1 MHATATGS
9 LSAVAAGA
17 IPTPVVAA
25 AAAGSALFSTS
36 ETYSKALFD
45 DAFQQRV
52 AALACRDMKFMQATE
67 GLVQPKFFDNELHG
81 HVVRIANDFYK
92 KYRRLPTDG
101 SIWGRVI
108 ADEFAAKRL
117 DKTQAGMVAGTLRT
131 LFAVDISDRDYVVDK
146 AVEFAKHQA
155 VQAAILNS
163 VALLDRREFDK
174 VNRMI
179 TDAVNIGKHEEGGAY
194 DMREQL
200 MARTADRIDR
210 LMGKK
215 VPQGITTGIPKLDAR
230 LYHRGWGRKELSVL
244 LGGAKAGK
252 TTALLNF
259 AINATAAGYNVLYC
273 TLEVSAEII
282 ADRMDSNISEIKA
295 MELYQHHD
303 TVRQKVSEFF
313 DRTKANL
320 KVHEFPTGTLS
331 VTDLRRMIER
341 YKGQGITFDLVVVDY
356 ADLMRPDRHSDQAI
370 ENSKSIYIGLR
381 GLAMEENLAMLTAT
395 QANREG
401 FKSAVVK
408 AEHVAEDFNKVRIAD
423 ILISISSTEDE
434 RANGYARLYFA
445 AARNSASGYS
455 LQIIQDIERM
465 KFIKDI
471 VEEGTG
477 APLSTVV

>member
-1 MHATATGS
+1 MHATAIAPAPS
-9 LSAVAAGA
+9 AGA
-17 IPTPVVAA
+17 VPTTLATGAA
-25 AAAGSALFSTS
+25 SLAVYST

-45 DAFQQRV
+45 DQFQQRV
-52 AALACRDMKFMQATE
+52 AALAARDMKFMQATE
-67 GLVQPKFFDNELHG
+67 GLIQPKFFDNDLHG
-81 HVVRIANDFYK
+81 HIVRMACDYYK

-108 ADEFAAKRL
+108 MDEVNAKRI
-117 DKTQAGMVAGTLRT
+117 DKTQAAMLVGTLKT
-131 LFAVDISDRDYVVDK
+131 LFTVDISDRDYVVDK
-146 AVEFAKHQA
+146 TVEFAKHQA

-163 VALLDRREFDK
+163 VSLLDRREFDK

-179 TDAVNIGKHEEGGAY
+179 ADAVNIGKHEEGGAY
-194 DMREQL
+194 DIREQL
-200 MARTADRIDR
+200 MSRTADRIDR
-210 LMGKK
+210 VMGKK

-259 AINATAAGYNVLYC
+259 GVNACAAGYNVLYA
-273 TLEVSAEII
+273 TLEVAAEII
-282 ADRMDSNISEIKA
+282 ADRMDANISEIKS
-295 MELYQHHD
+295 MELFQHHD
-303 TVRQKVSEFF
+303 TVRQRVASFF
-313 DRTKANL
+313 DRTKAHL

-331 VTDLRRMIER
+331 VTDLRRIIER
-341 YKGQGITFDLVVVDY
+341 YKGQGITFDLVIVDY

-381 GLAMEENLAMLTAT
+381 GLAMEENTAVLTAT

-401 FKSAVVK
+401 YKSAVVK
-408 AEHVAEDFNKVRIAD
+408 AEHVADDFNKVRIAD

-434 RANGYARLYFA
+434 RAHGYARLYFA

-455 LQIIQDIERM
+455 LTISQDIERM

-471 VEEGTG
+471 LEEGEG
-477 APLSTVV
+477 APLTAVV